1 MEASGWTL
9 VALVTTV
16 LLAAAG
22 TEPGDLFEVDVRRLA
37 ALWESEHTSPAGA
50 AALKHADLVARLEV
64 LERGSAGALR
74 VEAVGS
80 SVEGRKIYHAVVGTG
95 PARILFWSQMHGDE
109 PTATS
114 AILDLLAF
122 FARHRKETWVDRI
135 LRAYT
140 LDFVPM
146 LNPDGAERSQR
157 RNAQGIDINR
167 DARSLATP
175 EGRVRLKPML
185 GFNLHDQSGLT
196 TVGDTGKVA
205 TISLLAVAADAAP
218 RAAASGELAKRVTA
232 VLYEALAPFIY
243 GHIARYNEDF
253 NPRAFGDNLTL
264 AGTPIVL
271 VESGGTPSGAPSGLT
286 VKLNFVGLLAVLDSL
301 ASGRVER
308 ANPAVF
314 DAMKRNSD
322 TPIFDLLL
330 RNAWISAGNGVP
342 LFRGDV
348 A

>member
-175 EGRVRLKPML
+175 EGRVRCWA
-185 GFNLHDQSGLT
+185 STCT
-196 TVGDTGKVA
+196 TRAASPPSATPGRSRRSRCLRLRPTRRRAPQPRGSWRNGSPRSSTRPSRPSSTGTSRATTRTSTRAPSA
-205 TISLLAVAADAAP
+205 TI
-218 RAAASGELAKRVTA
+218 
-232 VLYEALAPFIY
+232 
-243 GHIARYNEDF
+243 
-253 NPRAFGDNLTL
+253 
-264 AGTPIVL
+264 
-271 VESGGTPSGAPSGLT
+271 
-286 VKLNFVGLLAVLDSL
+286 
-301 ASGRVER
+301 
-308 ANPAVF
+308 
-314 DAMKRNSD
+314 
-322 TPIFDLLL
+322 
-330 RNAWISAGNGVP
+330 
-342 LFRGDV
+342 
-348 A
+348 